1 MAVAAQSRFVASYKK
16 QRRIASEL
24 IAKFPDTHV
33 SFRQTLPDWL
43 RQYQPRWTHSIY
55 SIDVTGRRGRK
66 NLMQTSFDYSDS
78 DLREQIELL
87 TQLTGLEEFHA
98 SETQLTDISLPIILR
113 IPSIKIINVYNTRM
127 TATTVREFQSQ
138 NPDITVIYFDD

>member
-1 MAVAAQSRFVASYKK
+1 
-16 QRRIASEL
+16 
-24 IAKFPDTHV
+24 
-33 SFRQTLPDWL
+33 
-43 RQYQPRWTHSIY
+43 
-55 SIDVTGRRGRK
+55 
-66 NLMQTSFDYSDS
+66 MQTSFDYSDS